1 MKIRSGALFLA
12 VVLLSAALAQ
22 GARAAQPSWVMDL
35 SEADVTFSVQVLG
48 IFAINGRF
56 ERLHGGLEFDE
67 SCQASN
73 IRFSID
79 SASVS
84 TRDTALNQ
92 VLRSP
97 ALLNTENFPTISF
110 ASNRITL
117 HQGKHDLITGELD
130 LNGISHEVSFVV
142 LHDSDRPE
150 HLTAGTTRLEAT
162 ASISRKAF
170 GITAL
175 PIAVADTIDIT
186 VTMNTRPDAI
196 TLADSRFQNNF

>member
-1 MKIRSGALFLA
+1 MKTRSGALFLA

-22 GARAAQPSWVMDL
+22 GVRAAQPSWVMDL

-117 HQGKHDLITGELD
+117 HQGEYDLITGELD
-130 LNGISHEVSFVV
+130 LNGISREVSFVV
-142 LHDSDRPE
+142 HHNPGRPE